1 MGFVNPIFIF
11 GLAGAGLPVAIHL
24 LTRDRIRKVILCSI
38 IPNFG
43 GF

>member
-24 LTRDRIRKVILCSI
+24 LTRDRIRRSRSSTATTRAAW
-38 IPNFG
+38 
-43 GF
+43 